1 MNIGGIQKN
10 SLIDFPGAIACVV
23 FTRGCNFLC
32 PYCHNPD
39 LVGGSKNGAARYLTT
54 DHVYEFLEKR
64 KGLLDGVVISGGEPT
79 LQLDLSTFCAE
90 IRAMG
95 YRIKLDTN
103 GSRPDVLRHLFQQSL
118 VDFVAMDVKT
128 SPDQYHLVAPKSFDP
143 SGIVESIRL
152 IMDQAPA
159 YEFRTT
165 CVRPLVSET
174 VLERIGP
181 LVRGASSYVLQAC
194 SRHDR
199 VLDPQWLNARDR
211 FFSTSEMTALRE
223 AIQGYVASAGIR

>member
-1 MNIGGIQKN
+1 MNIGGLQKH
-10 SLIDFPGAIACVV
+10 SLIDFPGVIACVV
-23 FTRGCNFLC
+23 FTRGCNFFC

-39 LVGGSKNGAARYLTT
+39 LVAGSDGEPGHTLTVEE
-54 DHVYEFLEKR
+54 VYGFLEKR
-64 KGLLDGVVISGGEPT
+64 RGLLDGVVISGGEPT
-79 LQLDLSTFCAE
+79 LQLDLPTFCAG

-103 GSRPDVLRHLFQQSL
+103 GSRPDVLHHLFQQSL

-128 SPDQYHLVAPKSFDP
+128 SLDQYHIVAPKSFDP
-143 SGIVESIRL
+143 SRIVESIRL

-174 VLERIGP
+174 VLDQIGS
-181 LVRGASSYVLQAC
+181 LVEGARSYVIQSC

-199 VLDPQWLNARDR
+199 ILDPQWLKTGDR
-211 FFSTSEMTALRE
+211 FFSESEMAALQNT
-223 AIQGYVASAGIR
+223 IKGYVVSAKRR